1 MLGLIIDTILRI
13 LLVCAAVGLLAIVV
27 TIIIFIIGDRND
39 WW

>member
-1 MLGLIIDTILRI
+1 MLGLIIDTLLRI
-13 LLVCAAVGLLAIVV
+13 FLVCAAVGLLAIVV

>member
-1 MLGLIIDTILRI
+1 MLGFIIDTLLRI
-13 LLVCAAVGLLAIVV
+13 LLVCAAVGLFAVIV

>member
-13 LLVCAAVGLLAIVV
+13 LLVFAAVGLFAIVV